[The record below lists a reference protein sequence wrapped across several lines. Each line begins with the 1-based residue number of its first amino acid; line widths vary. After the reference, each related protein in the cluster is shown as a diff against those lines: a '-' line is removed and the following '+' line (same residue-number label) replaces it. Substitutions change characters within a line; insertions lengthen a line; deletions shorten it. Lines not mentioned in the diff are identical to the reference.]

1 MNGQPSLY
9 SDETVHPPETQRS
22 VSRWAIETFG
32 ETNSHLRVAIRA
44 NEEMAELLR
53 CLSTDDQSCKAAE
66 EIADVVTVLF
76 RLAERLGVDLF
87 AEVDRKM
94 AVNRSR
100 TWALDGSGHGYHVRE
115 KEPHAQLP

>member
-1 MNGQPSLY
+1 MNGQPSPY
-9 SDETVHPPETQRS
+9 SDEMAHPPETQRS
-22 VSRWAIETFG
+22 VSRWAVETFG
-32 ETNSHLRVAIRA
+32 ETNTNLRVAIRA

-53 CLSTDDQSCKAAE
+53 CLSVDDHSQKAGE
-66 EIADVVTVLF
+66 EMADVVIVLF

-100 TWALDGSGHGYHVRE
+100 TWALDGSGHGYHLRE
-115 KEPHAQLP
+115 KEPHAQLS